1 MSDVSSP
8 DDSDPNSLASR
19 CERWVAATV
28 NATAETASACPCD
41 ADSDASG
48 QPAACVSL
56 VAPSAQDADAN
67 APAWWSSLFVTVL
80 GVGFFA
86 LIVTM
91 FRWYFWHHRSLRS
104 ELVMRRIL
112 ELLDANGKP
121 TYVVVLLPSGET
133 AAAKRLPDNE
143 QTPGPDGGPPAIAGE
158 DDAPS
163 VGLLLGIERGLRT
176 ASGAPLGAV
185 DVVDEP
191 SERRRRRMFQ
201 FAPAYATLNM
211 ERLFVSRL
219 REEQAG
225 RSDSMDRLRDAQVRE
240 QERIW
245 RQIQATNERA
255 REDGDAAPARASAP
269 PPLDASGA
277 PLVAARVGEAGP

>member
-1 MSDVSSP
+1 M
-8 DDSDPNSLASR
+8 
-19 CERWVAATV
+19 
-28 NATAETASACPCD
+28 
-41 ADSDASG
+41 
-48 QPAACVSL
+48 
-56 VAPSAQDADAN
+56 
-67 APAWWSSLFVTVL
+67 L

-225 RSDSMDRLRDAQVRE
+225 RSDAVDRLRDAQVRE

-277 PLVAARVGEAGP
+277 PFVAARVGEAGP